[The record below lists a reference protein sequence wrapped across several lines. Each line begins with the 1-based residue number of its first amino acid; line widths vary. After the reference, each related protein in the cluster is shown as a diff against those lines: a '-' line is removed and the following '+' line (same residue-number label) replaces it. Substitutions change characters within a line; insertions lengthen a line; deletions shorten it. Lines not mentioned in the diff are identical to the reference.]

1 MGAEHSKAGFAPL
14 TLSTATVDQGAVWAT
29 ASVQRLLLFRL
40 AISGRLFER
49 KNDDFFTR
57 VGTDIVV

>member
-1 MGAEHSKAGFAPL
+1 MGAEHSEAGFARL
-14 TLSTATVDQGAVWAT
+14 TLSTANVDSVSAT

-49 KNDDFFTR
+49 KDDDFFTR